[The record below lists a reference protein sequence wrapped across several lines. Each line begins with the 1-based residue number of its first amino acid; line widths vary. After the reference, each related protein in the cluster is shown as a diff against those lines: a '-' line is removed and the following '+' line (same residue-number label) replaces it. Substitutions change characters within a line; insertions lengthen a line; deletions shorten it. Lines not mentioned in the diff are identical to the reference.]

1 MKYFYKLYFFVIFM
15 TRNICLIID
24 LRNAESKLF
33 ASFREVTIN
42 LDMSISGTVIIRDLV
57 VH

>member
-1 MKYFYKLYFFVIFM
+1 M

-42 LDMSISGTVIIRDLV
+42 SDMSISGTVIIRDLV
-57 VH
+57 VHWRWLCI